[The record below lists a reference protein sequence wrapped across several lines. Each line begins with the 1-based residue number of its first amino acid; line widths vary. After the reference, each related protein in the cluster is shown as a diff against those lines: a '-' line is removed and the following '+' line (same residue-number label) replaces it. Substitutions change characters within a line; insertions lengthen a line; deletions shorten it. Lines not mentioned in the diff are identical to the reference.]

1 MSSSIELETVL
12 DLLGDRTV
20 RRILIAAVSEPC
32 SARDIAEA
40 LDVAPSTVYRHVDD
54 LLEADLLAE
63 QLKLEPDGSHHR
75 LFVTRLEHVDID
87 LEPDGFTVRVGIT
100 QTPSERFAHVWDTIR
115 QG

>member
-1 MSSSIELETVL
+1 VSSSIELETVL

-20 RRILIAAVSEPC
+20 RRILLAVIDEPR
-32 SARDIAEA
+32 SAREIADR

-63 QLKLEPDGSHHR
+63 QLKLDPDGNHHR
-75 LFVTRLEHVDID
+75 QFTTRLEHVDID
-87 LEPDGFTVRVGIT
+87 LDADGFSVRIGFA